1 MGDVFCTALF
11 PSLKKLV
18 IAFDAHFIL
27 ENP

>member
-1 MGDVFCTALF
+1 MGDVICTALF

-18 IAFDAHFIL
+18 IALYAHFIL